1 MSFMDE
7 VVGAL
12 QADGELASLL
22 TGGIYGATQVE
33 EISRQNTP
41 EAFDANKEI
50 KPCALVTIGTEVRA
64 GPHHRG
70 VATTMGVYF
79 YQRFGYEI
87 IDQAMQRT
95 FEVLHEQRI
104 GGDGVWQIFF
114 NINIPNQRDPA
125 LDCALG
131 SQRYVAYRELLPEG
145 S

>member
-1 MSFMDE
+1 MGFVDE
-7 VVGAL
+7 VVSAL
-12 QADGELASLL
+12 QADGELSGLL
-22 TGGIYGATQVE
+22 PGGIYNAAAVE
-33 EISRQNTP
+33 EITRQNTP

-50 KPCALVTIGTEVRA
+50 KPCALVTVGTEVRA
-64 GPHHRG
+64 GPHSLG

-79 YQRFGYEI
+79 YQRFGYEVI
-87 IDQAMQRT
+87 EQAMQRT

-114 NINIPNQRDPA
+114 NINIPNQRDQA